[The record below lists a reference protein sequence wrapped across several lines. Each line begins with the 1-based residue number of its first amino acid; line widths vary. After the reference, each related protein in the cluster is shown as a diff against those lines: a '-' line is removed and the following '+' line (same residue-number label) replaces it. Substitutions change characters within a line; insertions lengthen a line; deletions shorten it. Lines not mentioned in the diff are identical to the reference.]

1 MSTGRMSMATN
12 QLLLNMVVVSLA
24 VFSVMSLCL
33 IEFNRELVRVASV
46 SQETRLKT
54 FWQLLLQKGTE
65 FRIHNG
71 RLQVGDYVI
80 NGNNELPDLM
90 SELTGGT
97 ATIFMNDERV
107 ATNVKKSDGS
117 RAVGTKL
124 QGPAYDAVFKDKK
137 SYRGEAPILGIPYFT
152 AYDPIRNTQGD
163 VIGVLYVG
171 VKKAEFF
178 AKYSRLK
185 NGIIALSIGMIVLS
199 ALLIFWIVRHQMLPL
214 LGAVSI
220 AEQVADG
227 NLNVSIASYGTR
239 EVSQLLNALQKMT
252 HQLRG
257 VVASVQGAAVNVAA
271 GSREFSA
278 SSEMLSQGASEQA
291 ATAEEA
297 SASIEEMTVTV
308 QSNASNAVQT
318 EKIALR
324 VASEA
329 RKGGEAVMATV
340 MAMKEISGKTRI
352 VEDIA
357 RQTNLL
363 ALNAAIEA
371 ARAGDH
377 GKGFAVV
384 ATEVRKLA
392 ERSQHA
398 AAEICSMT
406 NSSVVIAEETGML
419 LEKIVPDVQRT
430 AELVQEVSSSCRE
443 QSSGIEQINR
453 AIQQLE
459 LIVRQN
465 ANAAEET
472 ASTAEQLT
480 VQAEQLQQS
489 TAYFNVG

>member
-1 MSTGRMSMATN
+1 MSAGRMSMATN
-12 QLLLNMVVVSLA
+12 QLLLNMAVVSMA
-24 VFSVMSLCL
+24 VFSVTSLCL
-33 IEFNRELVRVASV
+33 VEFSKELGRVASV

-54 FWQLLLQKGTE
+54 FWQLLKQKGE
-65 FRIHNG
+65 GFRLKDG
-71 RLQVGDYVI
+71 RLLVGDYVI
-80 NGNNELPDLM
+80 NGNNELPDLL

-107 ATNVKKSDGS
+107 STNVKKSDGS

-124 QGPAYDAVFKDKK
+124 QGPAHEAIFRDKR

-152 AYDPIRNTQGD
+152 AYDPIRNAQGD

-178 AKYSRLK
+178 ASYSRLK
-185 NGIIALSIGMIVLS
+185 NGIIALSFGMIMLS
-199 ALLIFWIVRHQMLPL
+199 ALLIFWIVRQQLSPL
-214 LGAVSI
+214 LGAVST
-220 AEQVADG
+220 AEKVADG
-227 NLNVSIASYGTR
+227 NLNISFSGYGTR

-252 HQLRG
+252 QQLRG
-257 VVASVQGAAVNVAA
+257 VVASVQGAAVTVAA

-278 SSEMLSQGASEQA
+278 SSELMSQGASEQA

-297 SASIEEMTVTV
+297 SASIEEMAATI

-318 EKIALR
+318 EKIALQ
-324 VASEA
+324 VAKEA

-340 MAMKEISGKTRI
+340 FAMKEISGKTRI
-352 VEDIA
+352 IEEIA

-371 ARAGDH
+371 ARAGEH

-384 ATEVRKLA
+384 AAEVRSLA
-392 ERSQHA
+392 ERSQQA
-398 AAEICSMT
+398 AAEICTMT
-406 NSSVVIAEETGML
+406 NSSVVIAEETGHL

-459 LIVRQN
+459 QIIRQN
-465 ANAAEET
+465 ASAAEET
-472 ASTAEQLT
+472 AATAEQLT

-489 TAYFNVG
+489 TAYFAVG